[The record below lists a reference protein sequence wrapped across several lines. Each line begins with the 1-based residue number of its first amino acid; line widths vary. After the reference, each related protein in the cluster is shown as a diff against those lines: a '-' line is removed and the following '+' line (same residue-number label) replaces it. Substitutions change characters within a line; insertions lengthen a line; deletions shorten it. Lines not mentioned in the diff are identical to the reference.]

1 MQNSDT
7 ASLKASI
14 SPFTETEEMFRS
26 TVRKFLDQEL
36 EPNWMNFEKDGG
48 VSRSFWR
55 KAGEAGILGLS
66 IPEDFGGAGADGIMY
81 VVLSHELGKSIGG
94 ATIGTTLD
102 ADLASLILV
111 NGGSEEQ
118 LRTWAPGILSGEVL
132 QSLALTE
139 PDAGSDATA
148 IRTTAVRDGNEFIIN
163 GSKTYIT
170 NANKA
175 DLIYVVAKTDATQ
188 RASGMSIILVDGN
201 TTGITRRKLKTMGYS
216 ASDVAE
222 LHFDNVRVP
231 ATNLISGEG
240 KAMALMLSF
249 FALDRLGISARAL
262 GEAELAFS
270 MTLDYVK
277 QRQAF
282 GQRIFDFQN
291 TQFKLADMKT
301 QLEVG
306 RSFLHDG
313 VRKLRLGCFELSDGA
328 MLKLW
333 VCEMAG
339 RVIDECVQLFG
350 GAGFMDEMPISRLYK
365 GNRLHR
371 IYAGTS
377 ELQKVAIARTL

>member
-1 MQNSDT
+1 VKVFDKSCKREE
-7 ASLKASI
+7 LH
-14 SPFTETEEMFRS
+14 PFSEIEEMFRS

-36 EPNWMNFEKDGG
+36 EPHWQEFEQNEG
-48 VSRSFWR
+48 VSREFWR
-55 KAGEAGILGLS
+55 KAGQAGILGLC
-66 IPEDFGGAGADGIMY
+66 IPEVYGGAGGDGIMY
-81 VVLSHELGKSIGG
+81 VVLSQELGRSVGG

-111 NGGSEEQ
+111 AGGSDEQ
-118 LRTWAPGILSGEVL
+118 LRRWAPGILSGAVL

-148 IRTTAVRDGNEFIIN
+148 IRTSAVRVGDEFVIN

-175 DLIYVVAKTDATQ
+175 NLIYVVAKTDTAKKG
-188 RASGMSIILVDGN
+188 AGMSIILVDGD
-201 TTGITRRKLKTMGYS
+201 TPGITRRRLKTMGYS

-231 ATNLISGEG
+231 TSNLVLGEG
-240 KAMALMLSF
+240 KAMSLMLTF

-277 QRQAF
+277 QRKAF

-291 TQFKLADMKT
+291 TQFKLAEMKT
-301 QLEVG
+301 QIEVG
-306 RSFLHDG
+306 RSYLHDG
-313 VRKLRLGCFELSDGA
+313 IRKLRADCFDLSDGA

-333 VCEMAG
+333 ICEMAG
-339 RVIDECVQLFG
+339 RVIDDCVQLFG

-377 ELQKVAIARTL
+377 ELQKIAIARAL